1 MDVPSP
7 YLGKLTPADVAL
19 AAALAEARGDYEK
32 WEHVSRVQVDGC
44 AVELHRRPL
53 ESGLFEYYA
62 AGELPLSLEELVE
75 VSGSTTAGV
84 AWAHLV

>member
-1 MDVPSP
+1 MDNASP

-19 AAALAEARGDYEK
+19 AAALAEERGEYAK

-62 AGELPLSLEELVE
+62 AGELPLSPDELVE
-75 VSGSTTAGV
+75 VRARQWWHG
-84 AWAHLV
+84 LV